1 MSQGSSRS
9 MQMRVDAE
17 SWAYKVPFRV
27 SRGAESALDVV
38 VVTLTDSDG
47 HVGRGEAAGV
57 DYDGET
63 VPLLRAQ
70 LEAVRPDIEHG
81 LAPGGTASDGLTPA
95 GGSPG
100 GAAAGF
106 AALAALLPAGG
117 ARNAVDCAL
126 WDLTAKQR
134 RTTVW
139 TMAGLPNPRRLTT
152 SITLGIDTDEAVT
165 AGARHYAGWPLIKVK
180 VDGERHLDAV
190 RLVHAACPAAGLIVD
205 PNQAWSCDLLN
216 RLAPEM
222 KSLGVVLVEQPVP
235 RGEDETLRGYS
246 GSIRLAADESVADRA
261 GLAGVKDLY
270 QMVNVKLDKTGG
282 LTEAMALARDARALG
297 LKVMVGCM
305 AGTSLAMAPG
315 MVVGQLAE
323 FVDLD
328 GPLLHSEDREHG
340 IEYDR
345 GLMRLPSPVLW
356 G

>member
-1 MSQGSSRS
+1 
-9 MQMRVDAE
+9 MQLRIDTE
-17 SWAYKVPFRV
+17 SWAYRVPFRV
-27 SRGAESALDVV
+27 SRGAEAALDVV
-38 VVTLTDSDG
+38 VVTLTAADG

-57 DYDGET
+57 DYDGEN
-63 VPLLRAQ
+63 VALLCAQ
-70 LEAVRPDIEHG
+70 IEAVRPAIER
-81 LAPGGTASDGLTPA
+81 AVA
-95 GGSPG
+95 
-100 GAAAGF
+100 GAADRTAIAG
-106 AALAALLPAGG
+106 LAALQELLPPGG

-139 TMAGLPNPRRLTT
+139 ELACLPNPRPLTT
-152 SITLGIDTDEAVT
+152 SITLGIDTDQAVA
-165 AGARHYAGWPLIKVK
+165 AGARRYSDWPLIKVK

-190 RLVHAACPAAGLIVD
+190 RLVHAASPAAGLIVD

-222 KSLGVVLVEQPVP
+222 KSLGVVLIEQPVP
-235 RGEDETLRGYS
+235 RGEDESLRGYL
-246 GSIRLAADESVADRA
+246 GSIRLAADESVSDRA
-261 GLAGVKDLY
+261 SLKWVRDLY
-270 QMVNVKLDKTGG
+270 RVVNVKLDKTGG
-282 LTEAMALARDARALG
+282 LTEALAVARDARALG
-297 LKVMVGCM
+297 LSVMVGCM

-328 GPLLHSEDREHG
+328 GPLLHAKDREYG

-345 GLMRLPSPVLW
+345 GLMQLPAAALW

>member
-1 MSQGSSRS
+1 MNHGSAHSL
-9 MQMRVDAE
+9 QLQVDAE

-47 HVGRGEAAGV
+47 RVGRGEAAGV

-63 VPLLRAQ
+63 VPLLCAQ
-70 LEAVRPDIEHG
+70 IEAVRPAIERG
-81 LAPGGTASDGLTPA
+81 VVPAS
-95 GGSPG
+95 
-100 GAAAGF
+100 GF
-106 AALAALLPAGG
+106 AALAALLPPGG

-134 RTTVW
+134 RTTAW
-139 TMAGLPNPRRLTT
+139 ELAGLTNPRRLTT
-152 SITLGIDTDEAVT
+152 SITLGIDTDEAVA

-205 PNQAWSCDLLN
+205 PNQAWSCELLN

-222 KSLGVVLVEQPVP
+222 QSLGVVLIEQPVA

-261 GLAGVKDLY
+261 GLRAVKDLY
-270 QMVNVKLDKTGG
+270 QVVNVKLDKTGG
-282 LTEAMALARDARALG
+282 LTEALALARDARALG
-297 LKVMVGCM
+297 LQVMVGCM

-328 GPLLHSEDREHG
+328 GPLLHREDREHG
-340 IEYDR
+340 IEYDL
-345 GLMRLPSPVLW
+345 GLMRLPSPALW

>member
-1 MSQGSSRS
+1 MNQGSPHPLH
-9 MQMRVDAE
+9 MQVDTE

-27 SRGAESALDVV
+27 SRGAEAALDVV

-63 VPLLRAQ
+63 VPLLCAQ
-70 LEAVRPDIEHG
+70 IEAVRPAVERG
-81 LAPGGTASDGLTPA
+81 LGPDEADSDFDF
-95 GGSPG
+95 
-100 GAAAGF
+100 GF
-106 AALAALLPAGG
+106 AALAMLLPPGG
-117 ARNAVDCAL
+117 ARNAVDSAL

-139 TMAGLPNPRRLTT
+139 QMAGLPNPRRLTT
-152 SITLGIDTDEAVT
+152 SITLGIDTDEAVA
-165 AGARHYAGWPLIKVK
+165 AGARHYASWPLIKVK

-190 RLVHAACPAAGLIVD
+190 RLVHAACPVAELIVD

-222 KSLGVVLVEQPVP
+222 KSLGVVLIEQPVP

-246 GSIRLAADESVADRA
+246 GPIRLAADESVADRA
-261 GLAGVKDLY
+261 GLTAVKDRY
-270 QMVNVKLDKTGG
+270 QVVNVKLDKTGG
-282 LTEAMALARDARALG
+282 LTEALALARDARALG
-297 LKVMVGCM
+297 LQVMVGCM

-328 GPLLHSEDREHG
+328 GPLLHTKDREHG

-345 GLMRLPSPVLW
+345 GLMRLPSAALW

>member
-1 MSQGSSRS
+1 MNQGSSHA
-9 MQMRVDAE
+9 MQLQVDTE

-47 HVGRGEAAGV
+47 RVGRGEAAGV

-63 VPLLRAQ
+63 VPLLCAQ
-70 LEAVRPDIEHG
+70 IEAVRAAIERG
-81 LAPGGTASDGLTPA
+81 LAPGGAAS
-95 GGSPG
+95 
-100 GAAAGF
+100 GF
-106 AALAALLPAGG
+106 AALAALLPPGG

-134 RTTVW
+134 RATAW
-139 TMAGLPNPRRLTT
+139 ELAGLTNPRRLTT
-152 SITLGIDTDEAVT
+152 SITLGIDTDEAVA

-180 VDGERHLDAV
+180 VDGGRHLDAV

-205 PNQAWSCDLLN
+205 PNQAWSCELLN

-222 KSLGVVLVEQPVP
+222 QSLGVVLIEQPVA

-261 GLAGVKDLY
+261 GLRAVKDLY
-270 QMVNVKLDKTGG
+270 QVVNVKLDKTGG
-282 LTEAMALARDARALG
+282 LTEALALARDARALG
-297 LKVMVGCM
+297 LHVMVGCM

-328 GPLLHSEDREHG
+328 GPLLHREDREHG
-340 IEYDR
+340 IGYDR
-345 GLMRLPSPVLW
+345 GLMRLPSPALW

>member
-1 MSQGSSRS
+1 MR
-9 MQMRVDAE
+9 MQVDTE

-63 VPLLRAQ
+63 IPLLCAQ
-70 LEAVRPDIEHG
+70 LEAVRPAIEHG
-81 LAPGGTASDGLTPA
+81 IGA
-95 GGSPG
+95 GGG
-100 GAAAGF
+100 R
-106 AALAALLPAGG
+106 AALDFTSLATLLPAGG

-134 RTTVW
+134 RTTAW
-139 TMAGLPNPRRLTT
+139 QLAGLANPRPLTT
-152 SITLGIDTDEAVT
+152 SITLGIDTDEAVA
-165 AGARHYAGWPLIKVK
+165 AGARRYAGWPLIKVK
-180 VDGERHLDAV
+180 VDGERHLDAI
-190 RLVHAACPAAGLIVD
+190 RLVRAACPAAGLIVD
-205 PNQAWSCDLLN
+205 PNQAWTCDLLN
-216 RLAPEM
+216 RLTPEL
-222 KSLGVVLVEQPVP
+222 KSLGVVLIEQPVP
-235 RGEDETLRGYS
+235 RGADETLRGYG

-261 GLAGVKDLY
+261 GLARVMDLY
-270 QMVNVKLDKTGG
+270 QVVNVKLDKTGG
-282 LTEAMALARDARALG
+282 LTEALALARKARALG
-297 LKVMVGCM
+297 LQVMVGCM

-323 FVDLD
+323 YVDLD

-340 IEYDR
+340 IEYDQ

>member
-1 MSQGSSRS
+1 
-9 MQMRVDAE
+9 MQVDTE

-63 VPLLRAQ
+63 IPLLCAQ
-70 LEAVRPDIEHG
+70 LEAVRPAIEHG
-81 LAPGGTASDGLTPA
+81 IGA
-95 GGSPG
+95 GGG
-100 GAAAGF
+100 R
-106 AALAALLPAGG
+106 AALDFTSLATLLPAGG

-134 RTTVW
+134 RTTAW
-139 TMAGLPNPRRLTT
+139 QLAGLANPRPLTT
-152 SITLGIDTDEAVT
+152 SITLGIDTDEAVA
-165 AGARHYAGWPLIKVK
+165 AGARRYAGWPLIKVK
-180 VDGERHLDAV
+180 VDGERHLDAI
-190 RLVHAACPAAGLIVD
+190 RLVRAACPAAGLIVD
-205 PNQAWSCDLLN
+205 PNQAWTCDLLN
-216 RLAPEM
+216 RLTPEL
-222 KSLGVVLVEQPVP
+222 KSLGVVLIEQPVP
-235 RGEDETLRGYS
+235 RGADETLRGYG

-261 GLAGVKDLY
+261 GLARVMDLY
-270 QMVNVKLDKTGG
+270 QVVNVKLDKTGG
-282 LTEAMALARDARALG
+282 LTEALALARKARALG
-297 LKVMVGCM
+297 LQVMVGCM

-323 FVDLD
+323 YVDLD

-340 IEYDR
+340 IEYDQ

>member
-1 MSQGSSRS
+1 
-9 MQMRVDAE
+9 MQLSVITE
-17 SWAYKVPFRV
+17 SWAYKVPFGV

-38 VVTLTDSDG
+38 VVTLTDAEG

-63 VPLLRAQ
+63 VALLQAQIEAARPAIEGMRAIERMPATGPRG
-70 LEAVRPDIEHG
+70 EA
-81 LAPGGTASDGLTPA
+81 A
-95 GGSPG
+95 GE
-100 GAAAGF
+100 GAGPGF

-139 TMAGLPNPRRLTT
+139 ELAGLPNPRPLTT
-152 SITLGIDTDEAVT
+152 SITLGIDTDEAVA
-165 AGARHYAGWPLIKVK
+165 AGARRYAKWPLIKVK
-180 VDGERHLDAV
+180 VDGDRHLDVV
-190 RLVHAACPAAGLIVD
+190 RLVHEMCPAAGLIVD

-222 KSLGVVLVEQPVP
+222 KSLGVVLIEQPVP
-235 RGEDETLRGYS
+235 RGEDESLRGYS
-246 GSIRLAADESVADRA
+246 GPVRLAADESLADRG
-261 GLAGVKDLY
+261 GLAAVKDRY
-270 QMVNVKLDKTGG
+270 QVVNVKLDKTGG
-282 LTEAMALARDARALG
+282 LTEALALAREARALG
-297 LKVMVGCM
+297 LQVMVGCM

-340 IEYDR
+340 IEYDS
-345 GLMRLPSPVLW
+345 GLMRLPSSILW

>member
-1 MSQGSSRS
+1 MASMNQGSSHA
-9 MQMRVDAE
+9 MQLQVDTE

-47 HVGRGEAAGV
+47 RVGRGEAAGV

-63 VPLLRAQ
+63 VPLLCAQ
-70 LEAVRPDIEHG
+70 IEAVRAAIERG
-81 LAPGGTASDGLTPA
+81 LAPGGAAS
-95 GGSPG
+95 
-100 GAAAGF
+100 GF
-106 AALAALLPAGG
+106 AALAALLAPGG

-134 RTTVW
+134 RTTAW
-139 TMAGLPNPRRLTT
+139 ELAGLTTPRRLTT
-152 SITLGIDTDEAVT
+152 SITLGIDTDEAVA

-205 PNQAWSCDLLN
+205 PNQAWSCELLN

-222 KSLGVVLVEQPVP
+222 QSLGVVLIEQPVA

-261 GLAGVKDLY
+261 GLKAVKHLY
-270 QMVNVKLDKTGG
+270 QVVNVKLDKTGG
-282 LTEAMALARDARALG
+282 LTEALALARDARALG
-297 LKVMVGCM
+297 LQVMVGCM

-328 GPLLHSEDREHG
+328 GPLLHREDREHG

-345 GLMRLPSPVLW
+345 GLMRLPSPALW